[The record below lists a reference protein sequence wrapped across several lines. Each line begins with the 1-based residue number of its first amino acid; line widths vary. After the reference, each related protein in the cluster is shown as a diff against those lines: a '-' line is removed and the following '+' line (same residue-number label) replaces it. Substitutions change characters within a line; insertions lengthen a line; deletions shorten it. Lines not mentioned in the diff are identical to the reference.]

1 MRILFCHLHLLIARH
16 IFSQNPRKLTTFLD
30 TNNLVLSF
38 RRCASAPQRRRRR
51 RATMAAAAH
60 EISLRG
66 IFRRRT
72 LRAVSVG
79 RCHPSA
85 SSSARE
91 ASVNGEASRRREMQ
105 IFRLSEW
112 ACMKTAICIQQLTE
126 NVSLL
131 KFLTHIECFSS
142 PRTILSNKYI
152 SLLHSLRCTTCKK
165 QYTVSHQLVG

>member
-1 MRILFCHLHLLIARH
+1 MPPTPINCEAHLLTKS
-16 IFSQNPRKLTTFLD
+16 SQIDL
-30 TNNLVLSF
+30 LSGNKQPCHV
-38 RRCASAPQRRRRR
+38 RSKGDVDSE

-60 EISLRG
+60 EISLGG

-79 RCHPSA
+79 RCHPPA

-112 ACMKTAICIQQLTE
+112 ARMKTAICIQQLTE
-126 NVSLL
+126 NVSLR